1 MIEFA
6 DEGEF
11 GDAVETLAML
21 SESECQQLHE
31 QVYRL
36 RSHWVQRYPSLPI
49 YALGAALFIDARR
62 GGGGQYADAVSRYNA
77 LLQEHFGQLYA
88 RFAEFMSRRLG
99 GPVAYTPDKALPGFR
114 IFMAHPAFM
123 LLSASVHADL
133 QYRHTDWSWAKSIS
147 RPITFTLPISLPR
160 SGSGLNIWN
169 LNVRRLAGASK
180 EDAARIFRE
189 AEKQFVE
196 YRLGHVALQFGHLLH
211 QIAMPQEMLDGD
223 ERVTFQGHG
232 LFCDGVW
239 RLYC

>member
-1 MIEFA
+1 MIGFA

-21 SESECQQLHE
+21 SVSECRQLRD

-36 RSHWVQRYPSLPI
+36 RDHWVQRYPNLPI

-62 GGGGQYADAVSRYNA
+62 SGGHYGDSVTRCNS
-77 LLQEHFGQLYA
+77 LLQEHFGPLYE
-88 RFAEFMSRRLG
+88 RLAEFLSRRLG

-114 IFMAHPAFM
+114 IFLAHPAFM

-160 SGSGLNIWN
+160 HGSGLNIWN
-169 LNVRRLAGASK
+169 VNVRQLAGVSK
-180 EDAARIFRE
+180 QDAARAFRE
-189 AEKQFVE
+189 AEKQFVA
-196 YRLGHVALQFGHLLH
+196 YQLGHVALQFGHPLH
-211 QIAMPQEMLDGD
+211 QIAMPQEMVDGD